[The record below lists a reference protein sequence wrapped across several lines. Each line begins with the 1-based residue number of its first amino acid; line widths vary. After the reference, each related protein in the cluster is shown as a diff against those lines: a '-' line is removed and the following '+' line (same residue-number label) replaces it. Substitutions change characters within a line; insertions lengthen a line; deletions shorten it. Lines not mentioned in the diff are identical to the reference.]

1 MAITWTKEW
10 MASDD
15 GTIVSGL
22 DLKNI
27 QDDITSGSTGDA
39 TSMWGVPIVQPTAAE
54 DGKVLFYDHATP
66 SFDYLTAS
74 SVVIPTGVILLWS
87 GAISAI
93 PTGWVIC
100 DGNNGTPNLTD
111 RFVIHA
117 DADAA
122 GTNNVG
128 DTGGVSTHALSIAEM
143 PSHRHGFNWGQ
154 ETGGGTAYL
163 GSEDGPQAAGATS
176 ANLSVGLT
184 GSGTAH
190 TNRDRFY
197 ALAYIMKT

>member
-15 GTIVSGL
+15 GSIVSGL

-39 TSMWGVPIVQPTAAE
+39 TSIWGVPVIQPTAAD
-54 DGKVLFYDHATP
+54 DGKVVFYDHATP
-66 SFDYLTAS
+66 SFDFVAS
-74 SVVIPTGVILLWS
+74 SSVSIPVGGIIMWS

-93 PTGWVIC
+93 PAGWTIC
-100 DGNNGTPNLTD
+100 DGTSGTPNLTD

-128 DTGGVSTHALSIAEM
+128 DTGGAHTMAHTHPGAT
-143 PSHRHGFNWGQ
+143 
-154 ETGGGTAYL
+154 TGGPSATVFVDDNSGGTDFNV
-163 GSEDGPQAAGATS
+163 GSETHTHSGGTTGAASNTE
-176 ANLSVGLT
+176 
-184 GSGTAH
+184 
-190 TNRDRFY
+190 NRPAFY

>member
-10 MASDD
+10 QASDD
-15 GTIVSGL
+15 GTILSGL

-27 QDDITSGSTGDA
+27 QDDITSGSAGDA
-39 TSMWGVPIVQPTAAE
+39 TSIWSVPIVQPTAAD

-74 SVVIPTGVILLWS
+74 SVVLPTGIILMWS

-93 PTGWVIC
+93 PTGWTIC
-100 DGNNGTPNLTD
+100 DGTAGTPDLTD

-128 DTGGVSTHALSIAEM
+128 DTGGVSTHTLSIAEM
-143 PSHRHGFNWGQ
+143 PAHTHQYTAPSGGSTTANGGFSNSNPSAQTGSQ
-154 ETGGGTAYL
+154 GGGA
-163 GSEDGPQAAGATS
+163 
-176 ANLSVGLT
+176 
-184 GSGTAH
+184 AH
-190 TNRDRFY
+190 TNRDRY
-197 ALAYIMKT
+197 HALAYIMKT

>member
-10 MASDD
+10 EASDD
-15 GTIVSGL
+15 GTILKAL

-39 TSMWGVPIVQPTAAE
+39 TSIWSVPIIQPTAAD
-54 DGKVLFYDHATP
+54 DGKVVFYDHSAP
-66 SFDYLTAS
+66 AFDYLNVNTI
-74 SVVIPTGVILLWS
+74 IPTGVILLWS

-93 PTGWVIC
+93 PTGWTLC
-100 DGNNGTPNLTD
+100 DGTSGTPDLTD

-122 GTNNVG
+122 GTNDVG
-128 DTGGVSTHALSIAEM
+128 DTGGSRTITESNMPAHTHTYTRSTNVGPNIADGVSEQAWRDS
-143 PSHRHGFNWGQ
+143 S
-154 ETGGGTAYL
+154 ETTPAT
-163 GSEDGPQAAGATS
+163 GS
-176 ANLSVGLT
+176 T
-184 GSGTAH
+184 GSGT
-190 TNRDRFY
+190 DYLPKFY

>member
-10 MASDD
+10 QASDD

-39 TSMWGVPIVQPTAAE
+39 TSIWSVNVIQPSAAD
-54 DGKVLFYDHATP
+54 DGKVIVYDHSSPA
-66 SFDYLTAS
+66 FDYLDVSTI
-74 SVVIPTGVILLWS
+74 IPTGVILLWS

-93 PTGWVIC
+93 PTGWALC
-100 DGNNGTPNLTD
+100 DGTAGTPNLTD

-117 DADAA
+117 DADSG
-122 GTNNVG
+122 GTNDVG
-128 DTGGVSTHALSIAEM
+128 DTGGSHTMAHTHTM
-143 PSHRHGFNWGQ
+143 T
-154 ETGGGTAYL
+154 TGGPSSTVFVDDNSGGTDYNV
-163 GSEDGPQAAGATS
+163 GSETHTHSGTTS
-176 ANLSVGLT
+176 AASNDE
-184 GSGTAH
+184 
-190 TNRDRFY
+190 NRPAFY

>member
-15 GTIVSGL
+15 GTILSGL

-39 TSMWGVPIVQPTAAE
+39 TSIWGIPVVQPTAAE
-54 DGKVLFYDHATP
+54 DGKVVIYNHATP
-66 SFDYLTAS
+66 AFEYAVSS

-93 PTGWVIC
+93 PTGWTIC
-100 DGNNGTPNLTD
+100 DGTAGTPNLTD

-128 DTGGVSTHALSIAEM
+128 DTGGVSTHTLTTGEM
-143 PSHRHGFNWGQ
+143 PAHTHEVPGKNNGVITTAANFPRADTLELDGNVNTLSA
-154 ETGGGTAYL
+154 GGG
-163 GSEDGPQAAGATS
+163 G
-176 ANLSVGLT
+176 
-184 GSGTAH
+184 AH
-190 TNRDRFY
+190 TNRDKFY